1 MTGVRHRLSAASCR
15 THVLVLLLLG
25 IGSGLLP
32 CTVDAVRPR
41 RKSGGRGSKPS
52 VSLSDTL
59 EPDRSSANAERPSSS
74 TLRMM
79 MGGSLPSKRAQD
91 VRMEQFEATAL
102 HETATQQLRQRCLEG
117 DNEACS
123 TVAPQPVKITE
134 IQNIEHK
141 KCPIEEHVKQR
152 WAQEH
157 QSFETWAKEHA
168 EIVSVETVR
177 KRIKAF
183 ESQIAIA
190 CEVAATLAEDKAKLE
205 EAHNLA
211 EDGER
216 VRTLGRALRTPRLVL
231 N

>member
-102 HETATQQLRQRCLEG
+102 HETATQQLRQRCLE
-117 DNEACS
+117 
-123 TVAPQPVKITE
+123 
-134 IQNIEHK
+134 
-141 KCPIEEHVKQR
+141 
-152 WAQEH
+152 
-157 QSFETWAKEHA
+157 
-168 EIVSVETVR
+168 
-177 KRIKAF
+177 
-183 ESQIAIA
+183 
-190 CEVAATLAEDKAKLE
+190 
-205 EAHNLA
+205 
-211 EDGER
+211 
-216 VRTLGRALRTPRLVL
+216 VRTPSVVLLPVRSQHPCNGPVSSRATTRPVQRSRRSLSRSPKFRTL
-231 N
+231 NTKSVR